1 MASEVE
7 QERDARGPAATKAA
21 GMPLSPDDTVNL
33 EGVEEA
39 LRTSWRAPRAVDLFP
54 E

>member
-21 GMPLSPDDTVNL
+21 GMPLSPDDTVNR

-54 E
+54 